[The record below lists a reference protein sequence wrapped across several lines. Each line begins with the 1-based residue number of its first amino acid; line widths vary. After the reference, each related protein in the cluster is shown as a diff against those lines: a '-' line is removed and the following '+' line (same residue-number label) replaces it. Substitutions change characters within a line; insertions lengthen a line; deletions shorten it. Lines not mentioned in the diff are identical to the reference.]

1 MKVLFNSLR
10 IVNFKLYVIKNPKI
24 ISLPLT
30 LSLTICITHFHDT
43 LSAILMQ
50 ILTLFFK
57 INKTSFF
64 ITKTKLNKGITNK
77 KIKEFQKL
85 EMSCHTFC
93 NLVVNWLIFF

>member
-1 MKVLFNSLR
+1 
-10 IVNFKLYVIKNPKI
+10 
-24 ISLPLT
+24 
-30 LSLTICITHFHDT
+30 
-43 LSAILMQ
+43 MQ

-57 INKTSFF
+57 INKTSFL

-93 NLVVNWLIFF
+93 NLVVNWRIFF